1 MKKSFLFIILILSV
15 NALFAQ
21 DYSIEEIEVIQSIF
35 GAEKKAI
42 IEGNVDLTGVD
53 SEAFW
58 SLYQE
63 YETARKEIGKEKL
76 DLLHKYTTKEGAV
89 TNAQADELMNIA
101 IPLRER
107 EDKLILNYTKKI
119 KKATSSLV
127 AVQFYQIEHYISDG
141 IRFSIL
147 HNIDFIQDKK

>member
-21 DYSIEEIEVIQSIF
+21 DYSIEEIEVVQNIF
-35 GAEKKAI
+35 GAEKKSI
-42 IEGNVDLTGVD
+42 IDENIDLSGVD

-89 TNAQADELMNIA
+89 TNTQADELMNIA

>member
-21 DYSIEEIEVIQSIF
+21 DYSIEEIEVVQNIF

-42 IEGNVDLTGVD
+42 IDENIDLSGVD

-89 TNAQADELMNIA
+89 TNTQADELMNIA